1 MIVLVLFILNFD
13 DQNGSKMLSALFIVV
28 HNKVDLGYAQ

>member
-1 MIVLVLFILNFD
+1 MIVLVLFILNLY
-13 DQNGSKMLSALFIVV
+13 DQNGSKMLTALFTVV

>member
-1 MIVLVLFILNFD
+1 MIVLVLFILNFYD
-13 DQNGSKMLSALFIVV
+13 KKWIENVVCLFIVV